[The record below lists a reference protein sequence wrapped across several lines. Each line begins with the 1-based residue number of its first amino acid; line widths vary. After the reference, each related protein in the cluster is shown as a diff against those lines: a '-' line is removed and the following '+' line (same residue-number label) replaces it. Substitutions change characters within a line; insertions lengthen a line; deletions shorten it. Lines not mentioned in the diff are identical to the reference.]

1 MSQILTSHE
10 FQPFDRLVRK
20 GFQKLPICRSTSRLR
35 DDKAYWEEV
44 NIGPKSELCGS
55 LVNNSNKKE
64 VRHGRIKIKLA
75 GKGNL

>member
-1 MSQILTSHE
+1 MNQILTSYKS
-10 FQPFDRLVRK
+10 QPFDLLVRK

-35 DDKAYWEEV
+35 GNKAYWEEV

-64 VRHGRIKIKLA
+64 VHHGRIKIKLA